1 MTDKD
6 LLKQMLSREISN
18 LIDSVAPQ
26 FRMFSG
32 MASNY
37 VFEFLEPYLNA
48 FMSPDEGKINQ
59 KAAGAFLKQ
68 ETNDKIDKFL
78 KEFEKRQEKE

>member
-6 LLKQMLSREISN
+6 LLKQMLSREILN
-18 LIDSVAPQ
+18 LIDAVAPQ

-32 MASNY
+32 MATNY
-37 VFEFLEPYLNA
+37 VFEYLEPYLDA
-48 FMSPDEGKINQ
+48 FMSPDEGTINK

-68 ETNDKIDKFL
+68 ETNEKIDKFL
-78 KEFEKRQEKE
+78 KECEKYQEKE